1 MLRERE
7 DTNICVKIKFR
18 ALLIGQIQL
27 ISQVLPKYLEDLFVI
42 RLTVLLEDLGTGP
55 IVPKGQC

>member
-18 ALLIGQIQL
+18 ALVIGQIEL
-27 ISQVLPKYLEDLFVI
+27 ISQVLPKYL
-42 RLTVLLEDLGTGP
+42 
-55 IVPKGQC
+55 